1 MRILE
6 LLAAKHDTW
15 VEITMSF
22 GLDKM
27 TAEDIVQNMYIKIH
41 GWSEKNKDKTKIMYN
56 KDEVN
61 YYFVFKTLRTL
72 FYDYTRKVSRRA
84 KYSEKASKS
93 LSEDY
98 IYDLIDVEIKE
109 HHLKEVLERMHWYD
123 KKVFDLVYKEN
134 ISMLQLSEMT
144 GISYYSIYR
153 TIQKV
158 KRTIKKNICD

>member
-1 MRILE
+1 M
-6 LLAAKHDTW
+6 T
-15 VEITMSF
+15 F

-27 TAEDIVQNMYIKIH
+27 TAEDIVQNMYLKIH
-41 GWSEKNKDKTKIMYN
+41 AWSEKNEDKTKIMYN

-72 FYDYTRKVSRRA
+72 FYDYYR
-84 KYSEKASKS
+84 KASRNAKGVEKEPEP

-98 IYDLIDVEIKE
+98 IYDSIDAEVKEKHIKMI
-109 HHLKEVLERMHWYD
+109 LEKLHWYD
-123 KKVFDLVYKEN
+123 KKVFDLVYKEQ

-158 KRTIKKNICD
+158 KKTIKANI

>member
-1 MRILE
+1 M
-6 LLAAKHDTW
+6 T
-15 VEITMSF
+15 F

-27 TAEDIVQNMYIKIH
+27 TAEDIVQNMYLKIH
-41 GWSEKNKDKTKIMYN
+41 GWSERNKGNMSIMYN

-72 FYDYTRKVSRRA
+72 FYDYNR
-84 KYSEKASKS
+84 KASKTTNNVERVS
-93 LSEDY
+93 KVVSEDY
-98 IYDLIDVEIKE
+98 IYDDIDVEIKE
-109 HHLKEVLERMHWYD
+109 AHIKQTLERLHWYD
-123 KKVFDLVYKEN
+123 KKVFDLVYKEK

-158 KRTIKKNICD
+158 KKTIKKNI

>member
-6 LLAAKHDTW
+6 LLSAKHETW
-15 VEITMSF
+15 VEITMTF

-27 TAEDIVQNMYIKIH
+27 SAEDIVQNMYIKIH
-41 GWSEKNKDKTKIMYN
+41 TWSEKNKDRQSIMYN
-56 KDEVN
+56 ENEVN
-61 YYFVFKTLRTL
+61 YYFVFKTLRSL
-72 FYDYTRKVSRRA
+72 FYDYTRNVSRRT
-84 KYSEKASKS
+84 KYVESVAEP
-93 LSEDY
+93 LSEEY
-98 IYDLIDVEIKE
+98 IYDAIDIEIKE
-109 HHLKEVLERMHWYD
+109 AHIQNVIDKLHWYD

-158 KRTIKKNICD
+158 KKKIKNNI

>member
-72 FYDYTRKVSRRA
+72 FYDYT
-84 KYSEKASKS
+84 
-93 LSEDY
+93 
-98 IYDLIDVEIKE
+98 
-109 HHLKEVLERMHWYD
+109 
-123 KKVFDLVYKEN
+123 
-134 ISMLQLSEMT
+134 
-144 GISYYSIYR
+144 
-153 TIQKV
+153 
-158 KRTIKKNICD
+158 

>member
-1 MRILE
+1 MLE
-6 LLAAKHDTW
+6 LLAAKHKTW
-15 VEITMSF
+15 VEITMTF

-41 GWSEKNKDKTKIMYN
+41 GWSERNKGNTSIMYN
-56 KDEVN
+56 KDEIN

-72 FYDYTRKVSRRA
+72 FYDYNRKAIKTKNNVERVS
-84 KYSEKASKS
+84 KVI
-93 LSEDY
+93 SEDY
-98 IYDLIDVEIKE
+98 IYDDIDVEIKE
-109 HHLKEVLERMHWYD
+109 AHIKQTLARLHWYD
-123 KKVFDLVYKEN
+123 KKVFDLVYKEK

-158 KRTIKKNICD
+158 KRTIKKNI